1 MLNRLNKRDKRGFT
15 LIELM
20 IVIAI
25 IGILA
30 AIAIPQFTSYRE
42 RAYIASMKAD
52 CNAIRVAE
60 EAYFADNAEYKT
72 TENPAIDL
80 KDYGIVALSEGN
92 SVKVTCT
99 DKVKDY
105 KVEVLSTKTSKKVT
119 FDSTTGKTT
128 TS

>member
-1 MLNRLNKRDKRGFT
+1 MSNRLSKRGFT

-30 AIAIPQFTSYRE
+30 AIAIPQFSAYRE
-42 RAYIASMKAD
+42 RAFVASMNAD
-52 CNAIRVAE
+52 LNHIRIAE
-60 EAYFADNAEYKT
+60 EAYYADNAEYKAT
-72 TENPAIDL
+72 TDPATDL

-92 SVKVTCT
+92 SAKVTCT
-99 DKVKDY
+99 DTAKDY
-105 KVEVLSTKTSKKVT
+105 TVVLSSTKTSKKVT
-119 FDSTTGKTT
+119 FVSTTGKTT

>member
-1 MLNRLNKRDKRGFT
+1 MLNRLSKRDKRGFT